1 MAVGMGGMSAGV
13 KSVVAHGGGPT
24 AVINASLAGLVEAHL
39 RGGDTLFGA
48 VGGIPALLEGRFT
61 ELTSM
66 RGEGLWDD
74 IARAPGSAL
83 GTSRQRLRDGDCERM
98 VEQFRRQDIRRF
110 FYTGGNGSMGTA
122 MRIEECARALGYE
135 LQVIGIPKTIDN
147 DLEETDHSPG
157 YGSTARFFACAAR
170 DAGEDNRSLPSPIC
184 VLEVLGRNAG
194 WIAAATALA
203 RHHDD
208 DAPHLI
214 LVPERRLSL
223 DAIAAEVERVYR
235 RLGRAFVV
243 VCEGQRDE
251 QGLTFGAHVDRP
263 GSPVHELAS
272 NLGHTL
278 ALALTAKLGVRA
290 RAEKPGLVGR
300 SCGLFA
306 SVTDRQDA
314 FLCGNGAAEAAG
326 RGESGVMIAL
336 GRECNEPYESSVFTV
351 PLSRVAGRERVLPE
365 VWIDAGGMD
374 VTQEFLAYAQPLT
387 GPIGGWR
394 RLPEQ

>member
-1 MAVGMGGMSAGV
+1 MARGV
-13 KSVVAHGGGPT
+13 KGVVAHGGGPT
-24 AVINASLAGLVEAHL
+24 AVINASLAGLVQAHQ
-39 RGGDTLFGA
+39 RSGDTLFGA
-48 VGGIPALLEGRFT
+48 VGGIAGLLDARFT
-61 ELTSM
+61 ELTTL
-66 RGEGLWDD
+66 GGDGLWDE
-74 IARAPGSAL
+74 IAQAPGSAL
-83 GTSRQRLRDGDCERM
+83 GSSRRPLAEGDCERM
-98 VEQFRRQDIRRF
+98 VEQFRRLDVRRF

-122 MRIEECARALGYE
+122 LRIEHCARELGYE

-147 DLEETDHSPG
+147 DLLVTDHSPG

-184 VLEVLGRNAG
+184 ILEVLGRNAG

-203 RHHDD
+203 RHAED
-208 DAPHLI
+208 DAPHVI
-214 LVPERRLSL
+214 LLPERRLSL

-278 ALALTAKLGVRA
+278 ALALTAKLGIRA

-306 SVTDRQDA
+306 SLADRQSA
-314 FLCGNGAAEAAG
+314 YRCGAGAARAAAI
-326 RGESGVMIAL
+326 GESAVMVAL
-336 GRECNEPYESSVFTV
+336 RRECDDPYETSVFTV
-351 PLSRVAGRERVLPE
+351 ALGEVAGRERLLPE
-365 VWIDAGGMD
+365 PWIAEGGMD
-374 VTQEFLAYAQPLT
+374 VTREFLEYARPLT
-387 GPIGGWR
+387 GPVPAWK
-394 RLPEQ
+394 RLPGISE